1 MSDDLKNKI
10 LEQIERQH
18 LEPRPTWR
26 FRIERALKHSAVA
39 ILFALTAL
47 GLAGSVYILV
57 KNGTLEDLR
66 LGPKW
71 GLPALFDFPWQ
82 LLVLAAVLGVLSF
95 VVLRHTARL
104 YRVARLWLVAALVF
118 AVVAGAGAAY
128 ATNLTGFTF
137 RTGPGR
143 QLFQHG
149 GNPFGGMH
157 GNAVIGIV
165 VSRTTKKWVVDSMT
179 GERWL
184 VIVTEETYFPAGSN
198 IPVGTVV
205 RVVGRCAKNT
215 IYAIGIRP
223 VTGMNDMMRAHDD
236 MMESGGMMNPQIK
249 IIIPGA
255 P

>member
-1 MSDDLKNKI
+1 MSDDLKDRI
-10 LEQIERQH
+10 LEQIEEQH

-26 FRIERALKHSAVA
+26 FRVERALKHSAVA

-57 KNGTLEDLR
+57 ENGTLADLR

-71 GLPALFDFPWQ
+71 GHPALFDFPWQ

-95 VVLRHTARL
+95 VLLRRTARL
-104 YRVARLWLVAALVF
+104 YRIAKLWLIAALVF
-118 AVVAGAGAAY
+118 AVVLGAGAAY
-128 ATNLTGFTF
+128 ATNLTQFTL

-143 QLFQHG
+143 GLFQRG
-149 GNPFGGMH
+149 GNPFGGTH
-157 GNAVIGIV
+157 GNVVIGVV
-165 VSRTTKKWVVDSMT
+165 VSRTTEKWVVDGMT

-184 VIVTEETYFPAGSN
+184 VTVTEETYFPAGSN

-205 RVVGRCAKNT
+205 RIVGRRAKNT
-215 IYAIGIRP
+215 ITADGIRP
-223 VTGMNDMMRAHDD
+223 VTGMDDMMRSQEGT
-236 MMESGGMMNPQIK
+236 MGPNGMMVPEVLV
-249 IIIPGA
+249 PVA